1 MSLYLQALPVKS
13 KEDLALGSAHRAVC
27 QGSVWCGKLSPGLSE
42 SPSWKITWKGE
53 LCIPRSRGEQG
64 AGCRHQHVSPHQPP
78 PHHRFPE
85 KGNSSLWLSPS
96 HGINVPLGQGD
107 GFSLSMQGDLA

>member
-13 KEDLALGSAHRAVC
+13 KEDLALCSAHRAVC
-27 QGSVWCGKLSPGLSE
+27 QGSVWCGKLSPGLLKA
-42 SPSWKITWKGE
+42 PAG
-53 LCIPRSRGEQG
+53 RSHGKVNCASLG
-64 AGCRHQHVSPHQPP
+64 HVGSRVPAAATSTCPPHQPP